1 MLDDKNSTTNLQS
14 PSTYK
19 QQNLIIQ
26 DNQNQPVQNQILS
39 NQQPVI
45 YQIISNQQP
54 VKYQILPNQSVQ
66 YQMLPNLNSQIQ
78 YTPQNALILPVNENI
93 YNPPISDPI
102 LKKLEKCSSIKIHND
117 YNYYYGREQYK
128 VTGITKKG
136 MEINLFKI
144 IESSGSCKKCIN
156 SKYSKPMNLKFYSF
170 DDNQLLNPLIEIKEG
185 SCYVCG
191 CICQDACIGIN
202 DVEVKT
208 SNNNLTRIIKREKT
222 LLSVKRSIHDK
233 NGILLYSIEYDKCNF
248 RITLILLLIILSI
261 IILIIF
267 AILAMLSGGNLVGGN
282 NICCNCRKKIR
293 YIYDKYSNIVGSI
306 ATINKCCSCCCC
318 YSPIYSINFPNSIDI
333 HSKLSLIGTVIEMD
347 YTNL

>member
-54 VKYQILPNQSVQ
+54 VQYQILPNQSVQ

-233 NGILLYSIEYDKCNF
+233 NGILLYSIEYDKYNF

-282 NICCNCRKKIR
+282 NVCCNCRNKIR

>member
-1 MLDDKNSTTNLQS
+1 MLDDKNSTANLQS

-45 YQIISNQQP
+45 YQIISNQNP
-54 VKYQILPNQSVQ
+54 VQYQILPNQSVQ

-78 YTPQNALILPVNENI
+78 YTPQNAYILPVNENI

-102 LKKLEKCSSIKIHND
+102 LKKLEICTSIKIYND

-128 VTGITKKG
+128 VTGITNKG
-136 MEINLFKI
+136 IEINLFKI

-170 DDNQLLNPLIEIKEG
+170 KDNKLLNPLIEIKEG
-185 SCYVCG
+185 CCYVCG

-222 LLSVKRSIHDK
+222 LLSIKRSIHDK
-233 NGILLYSIEYDKCNF
+233 KGNLLYSIEYDKCNF
-248 RITLILLLIILSI
+248 RITLILLIIMLSI
-261 IILIIF
+261 VIIIIF
-267 AILAMLSGGNLVGGN
+267 VILAMLSGGILTGGSSESCSSN
-282 NICCNCRKKIR
+282 KKIR
-293 YIYDKYSNIVGSI
+293 NIYDKYSNIVGSI
-306 ATINKCCSCCCC
+306 AIINNCCSCCCC
-318 YSPIYSINFPNSIDI
+318 YSPIYSINFPISMDT

>member
-1 MLDDKNSTTNLQS
+1 MLDDKNSTANLQS

-26 DNQNQPVQNQILS
+26 DNQNQPVQNQIL
-39 NQQPVI
+39 
-45 YQIISNQQP
+45 SNQQP

-233 NGILLYSIEYDKCNF
+233 NGILLYSIEYDKYNF

-282 NICCNCRKKIR
+282 NVCCNCRNKIR